1 MITIQGALSRRKKN
15 IIVIVSQY
23 LKNEQLDNIT
33 IISQLIFTSTV
44 YTALDKWYEKKE
56 ERLS

>member
-44 YTALDKWYEKKE
+44 YTALDKWYENKE